1 MKQKS
6 ASILLIIPNLS
17 HGGAQNVFRQHYEH
31 LSTIYKLHACV
42 FNWDGTSREEW
53 PSSIISL
60 DVPAGNGLIQKVIFF
75 VKRVVKL
82 RRLKRELTINVSI
95 SHLEGADYV
104 NVLSMVNDKA
114 IFWIHGT
121 KKHDGNIEGHLGI
134 LRRKILIPF
143 LYKKAYKI
151 VTVSKGIADELA
163 KDYPSLKSK
172 LLTIYNGFDVE
183 KIVAK
188 SNESIEDEFSIVFQQ
203 SKIIITH
210 CRLARQKNLKALL
223 HIFNNCS
230 NADRVKLVIV
240 GDGELREE
248 LLSFCKCIGT
258 NYWAIWENELVNT
271 DADVYFIGQQDN
283 PFKFLRHSSIYVMTS
298 DWEGF
303 PLALCEAMVCGLP
316 VMAADCFTGPREIIA
331 PEMSLSQPL
340 KFPYSNNFGVIMP
353 LASNP
358 DALQVWVNEMDK
370 FISEVH
376 SRPRDITIGI
386 NRIRDF
392 DLSKSIRQTFNLL
405 RLIPR

>member
-1 MKQKS
+1 MSDLK
-6 ASILLIIPNLS
+6 ILLLIPNLGR
-17 HGGAQNVFRQHYEH
+17 GGAQHVFRQQ
-31 LSTIYKLHACV
+31 LQSFSIYYHVVGCV
-42 FNWDGTSREEW
+42 YNWDGAFDKDKTTD
-53 PSSIISL
+53 IISL
-60 DVPAGNGLIQKVIFF
+60 EVPAGSTWLHKLYYFILRVIRLRKLKKENGID
-75 VKRVVKL
+75 
-82 RRLKRELTINVSI
+82 VSI

-104 NVLSMVNDKA
+104 NLLSSSTDKVV
-114 IFWIHGT
+114 FWIHGT

-172 LLTIYNGFDVE
+172 LLIIYNGFDVE

-188 SNESIEDEFSIVFQQ
+188 SNESIEDEFSIIFQQ

-210 CRLARQKNLKALL
+210 CRLSRQKNLKALL
-223 HIFNNCS
+223 HIFNYCS
-230 NADRVKLVIV
+230 NSDRVKLVIV

-248 LLSFCKCIGT
+248 LLSFCKSIGI

-271 DADVYFIGQQDN
+271 DADVYFIGQQAN

-358 DALQVWVNEMDK
+358 DALQLWVNEMDK